1 MQNILK
7 ITKCGMLFSIS
18 LELKVNG
25 KLEGRK
31 PIKSCASRSD
41 VAELRAAAEKLGF
54 VICCE

>member
-1 MQNILK
+1 MQKVLK
-7 ITKCGMLFSIS
+7 ITKCGMLFNIS
-18 LELKVNG
+18 LEFRVNG

-31 PIKSCASRSD
+31 PIKSCARRSD